1 MMPFALAVAE
11 ATDPPPTDLDRIR
24 SIRFDSM
31 RPILI
36 RCDVDW
42 IDHSMFDVSGSK
54 RSNAYF
60 LFTLQSKQV
69 CFITS
74 TVE

>member
-1 MMPFALAVAE
+1 MPFALAVAE
-11 ATDPPPTDLDRIR
+11 ATDPPPTDLDIIR

-54 RSNAYF
+54 RSNA
-60 LFTLQSKQV
+60 
-69 CFITS
+69 
-74 TVE
+74 